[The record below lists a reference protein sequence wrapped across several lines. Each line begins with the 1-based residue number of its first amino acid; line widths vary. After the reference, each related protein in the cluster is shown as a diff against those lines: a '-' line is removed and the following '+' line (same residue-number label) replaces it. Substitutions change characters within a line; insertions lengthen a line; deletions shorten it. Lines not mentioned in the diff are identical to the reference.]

1 MQQDDLER
9 YEVEDQQDVMMDD
22 VREQENDEG
31 HIEGIYVIKVHG
43 TQLLPFATC
52 CLVCSAQFNVF
63 CMLKLDV
70 NVNVFVLI
78 VIKGSTCCLTTLY
91 VMGFTSGL
99 KRAGSD
105 DDPFIEI
112 RLFNGEKKTVRFPD
126 NSGNDMVRK
135 KGDLWTIPFSKFGF
149 KSCVKKGNV
158 ESVVVKPGGNDGWN
172 IQSIVTMVSTS
183 GSEKQLLTSDMGVN
197 RWIDGN
203 GPSAEK
209 QFQLTKLD
217 C

>member
-1 MQQDDLER
+1 M
-9 YEVEDQQDVMMDD
+9 
-22 VREQENDEG
+22 
-31 HIEGIYVIKVHG
+31 
-43 TQLLPFATC
+43 
-52 CLVCSAQFNVF
+52 
-63 CMLKLDV
+63 
-70 NVNVFVLI
+70 NVFVLI
-78 VIKGSTCCLTTLY
+78 VISGSTCCLTTLY

-112 RLFNGEKKTVRFPD
+112 RLFNREKKTVRFPD

-209 QFQLTKLD
+209 QLQLTKLD
-217 C
+217 Y